1 MNISNDVLQ
10 SRFGGQRISKST
22 QFHTR
27 HYLSRNRHGS
37 FVNLSSV
44 PDFYRKSKV
53 TKCAVYKAGTRV
65 SGNDSEGSCAH
76 ASGKVHWGISS
87 DFQTLRAD
95 KNAMSRCINS
105 NIKIILR
112 VKSQEQIDVLRNNT
126 RIDYISLDVVNVCT
140 PLESTRQLHITRR
153 KTHTANTHHRYRTWM
168 NGHVRANEGRTD
180 ERPFTVAVNANANR
194 LVRCIKAQKNFMR
207 VRFGRY
213 FRRNFSRVSFQIRYH
228 AGGVLSRS

>member
-1 MNISNDVLQ
+1 MNISGNVRE
-10 SRFGGQRISKST
+10 SRFGGQRIAKSM

-44 PDFYRKSKV
+44 PGFYTKSNVPKR
-53 TKCAVYKAGTRV
+53 AVHKAGTRV
-65 SGNDSEGSCAH
+65 SGNYSEGSCAH
-76 ASGKVHWGISS
+76 ASGKVHWGISA

-95 KNAMSRCINS
+95 KNAMCRRINS
-105 NIKIILR
+105 NIKLILR

-126 RIDYISLDVVNVCT
+126 RIDYISLDVVSVCT

-168 NGHVRANEGRTD
+168 NGHVRAN
-180 ERPFTVAVNANANR
+180 
-194 LVRCIKAQKNFMR
+194 
-207 VRFGRY
+207 
-213 FRRNFSRVSFQIRYH
+213 
-228 AGGVLSRS
+228 